1 MKIILFAGG
10 HGGGRRAH
18 QQSGPEGIIKINY
31 DIKYENL
38 GRKQKREIN
47 PSSLSFPI
55 SLSPASKRKKS
66 KVVSYPFP
74 FSPAFAVHSVP
85 K

>member
-38 GRKQKREIN
+38 GAEIRTWN
-47 PSSLSFPI
+47 LTVKI
-55 SLSPASKRKKS
+55 
-66 KVVSYPFP
+66 
-74 FSPAFAVHSVP
+74 
-85 K
+85 